1 MKKTLIT
8 TLVFTAA
15 ALTLP
20 AQVRPDSRN
29 AQVPQGSSKTG
40 LDAALF
46 NFNLIVPQPEAVNEM
61 YSAAWE
67 VLSAR
72 QDASFV
78 DLMQDAA
85 FQKLAEANGL
95 EILGGPMLG
104 SVTSEGA
111 KVWIRTLQPASVQVE
126 VTVGQQTQL
135 YGPVDST
142 AASDLTAIVTVD
154 GLQPSTRYPYRVLV
168 DGQPISI
175 SEHAAIV
182 TAPAAS
188 STGEVRI
195 AFGSCLHRWGF
206 GHQIHLDQIRSRQPA
221 ALLLLGDIAVQDREN
236 HLGLHRADYF
246 MRDLHPA
253 WQDFSST
260 VPTYATWDDHDYFDN
275 DKAGVYGAFTV
286 EDKEAVCDVFQQAW
300 NNPSYGFNDERRGVF
315 LRTRIGPAD
324 VIMVDNRYFR
334 EKKKGEDAFLGD
346 EQMDWLEAQLLDCK
360 GPFIILSCGSMWSDY
375 VSAGKDSWGKFDPEG
390 RERIFQ
396 LIEKHKIPGVIL
408 ISGDRHGARG
418 FTIPRPSGFEFY
430 EFEAASLG
438 GRCGPPT
445 QHPSWKT
452 QLYGICDQYAFGEL
466 SIDANLADPE
476 VTFRLIEE
484 SGETIYETTLT
495 RSQLTP
501 KHTKQKELVGAPM
514 R

>member
-1 MKKTLIT
+1 MRKILLSS
-8 TLVFTAA
+8 LVFTTA
-15 ALTLP
+15 ALSLQG
-20 AQVRPDSRN
+20 AVRSDSPN

-40 LDAALF
+40 LDSALF
-46 NFNLIVPQPEAVNEM
+46 NFNLIVPQPESVNEM
-61 YSAAWE
+61 YTAAWE
-67 VLSAR
+67 VLSSK
-72 QDASFV
+72 QDATFV
-78 DLMQDAA
+78 DLMQDEV
-85 FQKLAEANGL
+85 FQQHVEANGL
-95 EILGGPMLG
+95 EVLGGPMLG
-104 SVTSEGA
+104 SVTEDGT
-111 KVWIRTLQPASVQVE
+111 KVWLRTLKPSRVEVQVD
-126 VTVGQQTQL
+126 VGDQTKV
-135 YGPVDST
+135 YGPVQST
-142 AASDLTAIVTVD
+142 VESDLTAIVTVD
-154 GLQPSTRYPYRVLV
+154 GLQAGARYPYRVLV
-168 DGQPISI
+168 DGQVISI
-175 SEHAAIV
+175 PKHAAIV
-182 TAPAAS
+182 TAPAPTA
-188 STGEVRI
+188 TGEVRI

-206 GHQIHLDQIRSRQPA
+206 GNQMHLDLIRSRNPSA
-221 ALLLLGDIAVQDREN
+221 MLLLGDIAVQDREN

-246 MRDLHPA
+246 MRDLYPA
-253 WQDFSST
+253 WQDFSAT

-286 EDKEAVCDVFQQAW
+286 ADKAAVCDVFQQAW

-334 EKKKGEDAFLGD
+334 EKKKGDGAFLGD

-375 VSAGKDSWGKFDPEG
+375 VSGGKDSWGKFDPKG

-396 LIEKHKIPGVIL
+396 LIEKHQIPGVIL

-418 FTIPRPSGFEFY
+418 FTIPRPSGYEFY

-466 SIDANLADPE
+466 SIDATLADPE
-476 VTFRLIEE
+476 ITFRLIED
-484 SGETIYETTLT
+484 SGDIIYQTTLT

-501 KHTKQKELVGAPM
+501 
-514 R
+514 